1 MAAADVRDML
11 DLPADGQH
19 PRPHKKQKVV
29 EKRPEGI
36 TRELFAL
43 LGERAPPI
51 AINENRY
58 KGRPKWMS
66 KTKVRPWRMTPFT
79 NAARSDGL
87 VLRHWQRETDIPK
100 QAPPPEGTEM
110 EVDEKKKEEEK
121 SSAVDGSIYPFAK
134 YNIKAQ
140 VPKRYTDE
148 QYNRYLKSDDWTRE
162 ETDYLMDLVEEYDLR
177 WVVIADRYDYQPRGT
192 DAGAEGN
199 ATAMVPAQRYRTMEQ
214 MKARYY
220 TVAANMLALEH
231 PPSEMSEAEFD
242 LHEKM
247 MKFDPERERARKEL
261 AGLQL
266 NRSADE
272 VREEMI
278 LLEELKRITANEQ
291 QFIAE
296 RRELYSRLE
305 VPISVGNTTMYQSS
319 QGLSQLLQ
327 MLLQADKSKKRR
339 SILGPEAAAASP
351 AAQTPAGNAPSSARD
366 SRADTPTGPT
376 AATNKKSVAAAAAA
390 ANKEA
395 QQTIKTLT
403 PAEEAKYGVQH
414 HDRLAPGVQ
423 FRSDRAQKLTQAKS
437 NIQTQKLA
445 AALNELEVPLR
456 LVMPTERVCK
466 EFERLIHSVNLL
478 LDARKVSEKV
488 ESEIRIIEA
497 AKAEK
502 ERKEREA
509 RGETEK
515 DQEKKPQVK
524 TESDDQQQQQPTP
537 TTTAPI
543 PEGGDATT
551 STEGTSSNPTT
562 TSDGQDKSNKSS
574 AEKPNDAPATGPAD
588 NNTTAT
594 ADGEN
599 ANGDNKDKDDSAS
612 HKRSASVLS
621 SVSDKSAKRQKK

>member
-11 DLPADGQH
+11 DLPAEGQ

-66 KTKVRPWRMTPFT
+66 KLRVRPWRMTPFV
-79 NAARSDGL
+79 NGARSDGL
-87 VLRHWQRETDIPK
+87 VLRHWQRQHEPAK
-100 QAPPPEGTEM
+100 VPALEGSEM
-110 EVDEKKKEEEK
+110 EIEKKEETADTA
-121 SSAVDGSIYPFAK
+121 SAETPQQDSMFSK
-134 YNIKAQ
+134 YNVKAR
-140 VPKRYTDE
+140 VPNRYTDE
-148 QYNRYLKSDDWTRE
+148 EYNRHLKSDDWTRQ

-177 WVVIADRYDYQPRGT
+177 WVIIADRYDYQPHPVDT
-192 DAGAEGN
+192 ETN
-199 ATAMVPAQRYRTMEQ
+199 ANALVPAKRYRTMEQ

-220 TVAANMLALEH
+220 FIAASMLALEH
-231 PPSEMSEAEFD
+231 PPSEMSEAEFE

-247 MKFDPERERARKEL
+247 LKFDADRERSRKEL
-261 AGLQL
+261 AALQL
-266 NRSADE
+266 NRTADE
-272 VREEMI
+272 VREESI

-291 QFIAE
+291 DFITE

-327 MLLQADKSKKRR
+327 TLLQADKSKKRR
-339 SILGPEAAAASP
+339 SILGPEAGAAPSP
-351 AAQTPAGNAPSSARD
+351 ASQTPAPNAPSSTRD
-366 SRADTPTGPT
+366 SRADTPN
-376 AATNKKSVAAAAAA
+376 AAPAAPTNKKAAAAAAAAA

-395 QQTIKTLT
+395 QQSIRTLT

-437 NIQTQKLA
+437 NVQTQKLA
-445 AALNELEVPLR
+445 AALAELEVPLR

-466 EFERLIHSVNLL
+466 EFEKLIHSVNLL
-478 LDARKVSEKV
+478 LEARKVAEKV
-488 ESEIRIIEA
+488 ESEIRVLEA
-497 AKAEK
+497 AKEER
-502 ERKEREA
+502 ERKVKEA
-509 RGETEK
+509 QEK
-515 DQEKKPQVK
+515 DKPEVKSEQEDQPLPAVEA
-524 TESDDQQQQQPTP
+524 TDGVENIDD
-537 TTTAPI
+537 AA
-543 PEGGDATT
+543 EGGE
-551 STEGTSSNPTT
+551 SG
-562 TSDGQDKSNKSS
+562 
-574 AEKPNDAPATGPAD
+574 EKTGEVER
-588 NNTTAT
+588 T
-594 ADGEN
+594 
-599 ANGDNKDKDDSAS
+599 S

-621 SVSDKSAKRQKK
+621 NTSDKSTKRQRK

>member
-11 DLPADGQH
+11 DLPAEGQ

-66 KTKVRPWRMTPFT
+66 KLRVRPWRMAPFT
-79 NAARSDGL
+79 NEARSDDL
-87 VLRHWQRETDIPK
+87 VLQHWQRQVEPTKP
-100 QAPPPEGTEM
+100 ALEGPEAER
-110 EVDEKKKEEEK
+110 EERNQEEGAAH
-121 SSAVDGSIYPFAK
+121 SSDQEYLFAK
-134 YNIKAQ
+134 YSIKAR
-140 VPKRYTDE
+140 VPRRYTDE
-148 QYNRYLKSDDWTRE
+148 EYNRHLKSDEWSRQ

-177 WVVIADRYDYQPRGT
+177 WMVIADRYDFQPHPV
-192 DAGAEGN
+192 DAETN
-199 ATAMVPAQRYRTMEQ
+199 ITALVPAKQVRTMEH

-220 TVAANMLALEH
+220 FVAASMLALEH

-261 AGLQL
+261 AALQL
-266 NRSADE
+266 NRTADE
-272 VREEMI
+272 VREEGI

-291 QFIAE
+291 NFIAE

-327 MLLQADKSKKRR
+327 TLLQADKSKKRR
-339 SILGPEAAAASP
+339 SILGPEGAAPSP
-351 AAQTPAGNAPSSARD
+351 AAQTPAPNAGARD
-366 SRADTPTGPT
+366 SRGDTPSNVPV
-376 AATNKKSVAAAAAA
+376 APTNKKAVAAAA

-395 QQTIKTLT
+395 QQNFRTLS
-403 PAEEAKYGVQH
+403 PSEETKYGVQH

-437 NIQTQKLA
+437 NVQTQKLA
-445 AALNELEVPLR
+445 AALAELEVPLR

-466 EFERLIHSVNLL
+466 EFEKLIHSVNLL
-478 LDARKVSEKV
+478 LDARKVAEKV
-488 ESEIRIIEA
+488 ESEIRVLEA
-497 AKAEK
+497 AKQERERKAKEAREK
-502 ERKEREA
+502 E
-509 RGETEK
+509 
-515 DQEKKPQVK
+515 KPEVK
-524 TESDDQQQQQPTP
+524 TEQEDNPVPAANVTSEPTRGAALP
-537 TTTAPI
+537 STDGHAETA
-543 PEGGDATT
+543 GGHTGEATAR
-551 STEGTSSNPTT
+551 EGT
-562 TSDGQDKSNKSS
+562 
-574 AEKPNDAPATGPAD
+574 
-588 NNTTAT
+588 
-594 ADGEN
+594 
-599 ANGDNKDKDDSAS
+599 S

-621 SVSDKSAKRQKK
+621 NTSEKSTKRPKKGALHVA